1 MPPDDPTPAITAS
14 GKNPADVGRR
24 AARYWRIAWLA
35 IALMVFVLALR
46 LITDFDL
53 GFHLRGGQWLIQHRT
68 FHRLDVFT
76 YTVPHHEYVAM
87 YWLFQII
94 VYLVLAVAN
103 YPALSFLTAFLIVV
117 AFGLL
122 WLRLQLSRVPPAWS
136 AALLLT
142 AAFAMEVRFALRP
155 ELLTW
160 IYLLL
165 ILIVLDGLIE
175 GRHRQCWWLPIIQ
188 LFWTNSHGLFVLGW
202 FVIMAY
208 LTSGWFHRR
217 QLDRQFLAWS
227 AAAVLTSL
235 VNPYFLKGISFPFY
249 LLTRLQPASVFKN
262 IISEFRSPWS
272 IRPTLNAPFFPSAP
286 IYLFYLTVVL
296 SGLGLLITFKKRRLH
311 DFLLWLGFLFI
322 ASAAVR
328 NVPFFIIIAVP
339 IIGVCGRDL
348 YQNIKPRLPRF
359 GHGRIPAAVMPAAFS
374 LIALLLGLRV
384 ITNAY
389 YVADRRKL
397 EFGAGLDRNAQGSS
411 AAEFIQKHR
420 LNGKILNDLNRGGW
434 FIWTLPQPVYID
446 GRLEVIKEDLFQE
459 YLESFQ
465 PGGLNRLIE
474 KYQPDLI
481 AFDYL
486 PSIEWHYQLR
496 RLPGW
501 RLVYWDQSSAV
512 WLVDGY
518 APQLAGIELTA
529 ALAQMGIDTTLT
541 KDEVD
546 RLLRQ
551 PAASRFNRWLSGFY
565 RRQPFPYELTKMGIF
580 AYKNGYYRIAELCF
594 LEFLRKTGGALY
606 EVYTNLGAVYFWSG
620 DYDRARYCYERVL
633 KESPRNRLA
642 RNRLAEIRRK
652 IK

>member
-1 MPPDDPTPAITAS
+1 MTAS
-14 GKNPADVGRR
+14 GKNLADADRP
-24 AARYWRIAWLA
+24 AARHWRIAWLA
-35 IALMVFVLALR
+35 ITLTVFILALR

-53 GFHLRGGQWLIQHRT
+53 GFHLRGGQWLIQHRA
-68 FHRLDVFT
+68 FHRHDVFT
-76 YTVPHHEYVAM
+76 YTVPHHEYVAL
-87 YWLFQII
+87 YWLFQIM
-94 VYLVLAVAN
+94 VYLVQAAAG
-103 YPALSFLTAFLIVV
+103 YSALSFLTAFLVV
-117 AFGLL
+117 VVFGLL
-122 WLRLQLSRVPPAWS
+122 GRRLQHSRVPPAWS
-136 AALLLT
+136 AALLLA

-165 ILIVLDGLIE
+165 MLIVLDGDGDDRRRRL
-175 GRHRQCWWLPIIQ
+175 WWLPIIQ

-202 FVIMAY
+202 FMIIVY
-208 LTSGWFHRR
+208 LVSDWFHQRQIDRR
-217 QLDRQFLAWS
+217 FLAWS
-227 AAAVLTSL
+227 AAAILSSL
-235 VNPYFLKGISFPFY
+235 VNPYFFKGIGFPFY

-262 IISEFRSPWS
+262 IISEFRSPWL

-286 IYLFYLTVVL
+286 IYLFYLTVFL

-311 DFLLWLGFLFI
+311 DFLLWLGFLFV

-328 NVPFFIIIAVP
+328 NVPFFMIIAVP

-348 YQNIKPRLPRF
+348 YPAIKRRWPRF
-359 GHGRIPAAVMPAAFS
+359 ARGRIPAAVLPAVFS
-374 LIALLLGLRV
+374 LIALLLSLRV

-397 EFGAGLDRNAQGSS
+397 EFGVGLDQYAQGNA
-411 AAEFIQKHR
+411 AAEFIRKNHLAGR
-420 LNGKILNDLNRGGW
+420 LLNDLNRGGW

-446 GRLEVIKEDLFQE
+446 GRLEVIKEDLFRE
-459 YLESFQ
+459 YLESFK

-496 RLPGW
+496 CLAGW

-529 ALAQMGIDTTLT
+529 ALAQMGIDTALT

-551 PAASRFNRWLSGFY
+551 RAKSKFWRWLSGFY
-565 RRQPFPYELTKMGIF
+565 RRQAFPYELTKMGIF

-594 LEFLRKTGGALY
+594 LEFLRKTGGTLY
-606 EVYTNLGAVYFWSG
+606 EVYTNLGAVYFWVG
-620 DYDRARYCYERVL
+620 DYDRAQYCYERVL
-633 KESPRNRLA
+633 EEAPGNRLA
-642 RNRLAEIRRK
+642 RTRLAEIRQRRR
-652 IK
+652 